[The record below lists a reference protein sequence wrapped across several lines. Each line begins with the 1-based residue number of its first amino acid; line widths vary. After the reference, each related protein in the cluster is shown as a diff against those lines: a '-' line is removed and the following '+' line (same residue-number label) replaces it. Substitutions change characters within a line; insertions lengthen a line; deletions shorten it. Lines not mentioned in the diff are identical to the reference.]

1 MAAPISMRCTWPASE
16 GDVVLRANDG
26 QLDLAAPIVLTK
38 PADDSKCELILTG
51 TAGATLESVAIVSNA
66 RNVELYV
73 GGAYVSTIRG
83 EAVAGARDRFRVAA
97 ATKGAATATLR
108 LLSLRGGGQ
117 TARLDAVEARYAAP
131 SGAAAAR
138 AVVADGAAASVHA
151 PAPADSSSTAM
162 LATMGVRLLAAA
174 ESRLAA
180 HVDKCCR
187 DMERRLGRKLDDQR
201 EQLDRVEAKLDGLR
215 ADRPRP
221 PPRAAP
227 PEGPELD
234 ELPQTLDDL
243 RRRIEVSRFESDSPI
258 RVADGPWIKPVTTM
272 FGAHEIVTHL
282 RVAGDEGAAPPA
294 AGATDDD
301 ATGLDL
307 WRGATALA
315 SALEGEDVAG
325 GTVLELGAGC
335 GLPGLLA
342 AKLGASRVFLT
353 DKDPVVLEALRFSV
367 AANFLENVAVAPLA
381 YGDDAPAVDLVLAAD
396 ALYLTCQV
404 APLIVTIDSA
414 IAKGGTC
421 LLAHE
426 PRRAWKLDADRNPV
440 QEAEDDV
447 LAAFL
452 AACAAAGLAADREGD
467 RGDVRV
473 YRIWS
478 RPNSHCS
485 TMAQC

>member
-1 MAAPISMRCTWPASE
+1 MAEPFNLLCTWPASE

-51 TAGATLESVAIVSNA
+51 TAGATLEAVAIVSNA

-97 ATKGAATATLR
+97 ATKGAALAKLR
-108 LLSLRGGGQ
+108 LLSLRGGGHTVQ
-117 TARLDAVEARYAAP
+117 LDAVEARYGAP

-138 AVVADGAAASVHA
+138 AVVADGAAASVPA

-201 EQLDRVEAKLDGLR
+201 AQLDRVEAKLDGLR

-227 PEGPELD
+227 PEGPEL
-234 ELPQTLDDL
+234 EG
-243 RRRIEVSRFESDSPI
+243 SRFESDSTI
-258 RVADGPWIKPVTTM
+258 CVAEGPRLEPVTTT

-282 RVAGDEGAAPPA
+282 RAAGDAGAAPPA
-294 AGATDDD
+294 GGATDDD

-315 SALEGEDVAG
+315 SVLEGEEVEG
-325 GTVLELGAGC
+325 MHVVELGAGC

-342 AKLGASRVFLT
+342 AKLGASAVLLT
-353 DKDPVVLEALRFSV
+353 DKDPAVVEALRLSV
-367 AANFLENVAVAPLA
+367 AANGLGDVCYVVTLA
-381 YGDDAPAVDLVLAAD
+381 YGDDAPAVRAIDLVLAAD

-404 APLIVTIDSA
+404 DPLVATIAAA
-414 IAKGGTC
+414 IATGGTC

-440 QEAEDDV
+440 QEAEDEV

-452 AACAAAGLAADREGD
+452 ATCAAAGLAADREGD
-467 RGDVRV
+467 RGDVRI
-473 YRIWS
+473 YRIRWAS
-478 RPNSHCS
+478 YLS
-485 TMAQC
+485 

>member
-1 MAAPISMRCTWPASE
+1 MCLPITP
-16 GDVVLRANDG
+16 L
-26 QLDLAAPIVLTK
+26 
-38 PADDSKCELILTG
+38 
-51 TAGATLESVAIVSNA
+51 
-66 RNVELYV
+66 
-73 GGAYVSTIRG
+73 
-83 EAVAGARDRFRVAA
+83 
-97 ATKGAATATLR
+97 
-108 LLSLRGGGQ
+108 
-117 TARLDAVEARYAAP
+117 
-131 SGAAAAR
+131 
-138 AVVADGAAASVHA
+138 
-151 PAPADSSSTAM
+151 
-162 LATMGVRLLAAA
+162 
-174 ESRLAA
+174 
-180 HVDKCCR
+180 
-187 DMERRLGRKLDDQR
+187 
-201 EQLDRVEAKLDGLR
+201 
-215 ADRPRP
+215 
-221 PPRAAP
+221 
-227 PEGPELD
+227 
-234 ELPQTLDDL
+234 
-243 RRRIEVSRFESDSPI
+243 
-258 RVADGPWIKPVTTM
+258 
-272 FGAHEIVTHL
+272 
-282 RVAGDEGAAPPA
+282 
-294 AGATDDD
+294 
-301 ATGLDL
+301 
-307 WRGATALA
+307 
-315 SALEGEDVAG
+315 
-325 GTVLELGAGC
+325 LELGAGC

>member
-1 MAAPISMRCTWPASE
+1 MAEPFNLLWTWPATD
-16 GDVVLRANDG
+16 GAAGLRANDG

-66 RNVELYV
+66 RNVELYINTI
-73 GGAYVSTIRG
+73 YVSTIRG

-97 ATKGAATATLR
+97 AAPKGAALAKLR

-117 TARLDAVEARYAAP
+117 AARLDAVEARYAAP
-131 SGAAAAR
+131 SGAAATR
-138 AVVADGAAASVHA
+138 AVVADGAAASVPA

-201 EQLDRVEAKLDGLR
+201 AQLDRVEAKLDRLR

-221 PPRAAP
+221 PPRDAP
-227 PEGPELD
+227 PEGPRLEG
-234 ELPQTLDDL
+234 
-243 RRRIEVSRFESDSPI
+243 SRFESDSTI
-258 RVADGPWIKPVTTM
+258 RVAEGPRLERVTTM
-272 FGAHEIVTHL
+272 FGPHEIVTHL
-282 RVAGDEGAAPPA
+282 RAAGDAGAAPPA
-294 AGATDDD
+294 GGATDDD

-307 WRGATALA
+307 WKGATALA

-325 GTVLELGAGC
+325 KTVVELGAGC
-335 GLPGLLA
+335 GLPGLLT
-342 AKLGASRVFLT
+342 AKLGASRVLLT
-353 DKDPVVLEALRFSV
+353 DKDPVVLEALRLSV
-367 AANFLENVAVAPLA
+367 AANGLGDVCSVAPLA
-381 YGDDAPAVDLVLAAD
+381 YGVDAPGADLVLAAD

-404 APLIVTIDSA
+404 APLVATISSA
-414 IAKGGTC
+414 LAPSAVC

-426 PRRAWKLDADRNPV
+426 PRRAWKLDADRRPV
-440 QEAEDDV
+440 QEAEDEV

-452 AACAAAGLAADREGD
+452 AACAAAGLAAGPLFDEH
-467 RGDVRV
+467 GDVCV
-473 YRIWS
+473 HRIR
-478 RPNSHCS
+478 RPP
-485 TMAQC
+485 

>member
-1 MAAPISMRCTWPASE
+1 M
-16 GDVVLRANDG
+16 
-26 QLDLAAPIVLTK
+26 
-38 PADDSKCELILTG
+38 
-51 TAGATLESVAIVSNA
+51 
-66 RNVELYV
+66 
-73 GGAYVSTIRG
+73 
-83 EAVAGARDRFRVAA
+83 
-97 ATKGAATATLR
+97 
-108 LLSLRGGGQ
+108 
-117 TARLDAVEARYAAP
+117 
-131 SGAAAAR
+131 
-138 AVVADGAAASVHA
+138 
-151 PAPADSSSTAM
+151 
-162 LATMGVRLLAAA
+162 
-174 ESRLAA
+174 
-180 HVDKCCR
+180 
-187 DMERRLGRKLDDQR
+187 
-201 EQLDRVEAKLDGLR
+201 
-215 ADRPRP
+215 
-221 PPRAAP
+221 
-227 PEGPELD
+227 
-234 ELPQTLDDL
+234 PQTLDDL

>member
-201 EQLDRVEAKLDGLR
+201 AQLDRVEAKLDGLR

-221 PPRAAP
+221 
-227 PEGPELD
+227 EGPRLE
-234 ELPQTLDDL
+234 
-243 RRRIEVSRFESDSPI
+243 R
-258 RVADGPWIKPVTTM
+258 VTTA

-282 RVAGDEGAAPPA
+282 RAAGAAGAAPPA
-294 AGATDDD
+294 GGATDDD

-315 SALEGEDVAG
+315 SVLEEEDVAG
-325 GTVLELGAGC
+325 RTVVELGAGC

-342 AKLGASRVFLT
+342 AKLGASAVLLT
-353 DKDPVVLEALRFSV
+353 DKDPAVVEALRLSV
-367 AANFLENVAVAPLA
+367 AANGLGDVCSVEELV
-381 YGDDAPAVDLVLAAD
+381 YGAAAPASHLVLAAD

-404 APLIVTIDSA
+404 DLLVMTIMTALNRIPPIDVLMKPDA
-414 IAKGGTC
+414 CGAC

-452 AACAAAGLAADREGD
+452 AACAAEGLAAVHECD
-467 RGDVRV
+467 RGDVRI
-473 YRIWS
+473 YRIRWAS
-478 RPNSHCS
+478 VRARGQLPVPKQIPTAIPC
-485 TMAQC
+485 

>member
-1 MAAPISMRCTWPASE
+1 MAEPFNLLWTWPATD
-16 GDVVLRANDG
+16 GVAGLRANDG

-38 PADDSKCELILTG
+38 PADDSKCELILQG

-66 RNVELYV
+66 RNVELYINTI
-73 GGAYVSTIRG
+73 YVSTIRG

-97 ATKGAATATLR
+97 ATKGAALAKLR

-117 TARLDAVEARYAAP
+117 TVQLDAVEARYAAP
-131 SGAAAAR
+131 NGAAAAR
-138 AVVADGAAASVHA
+138 AVVADGAAASVPA